1 MNILHIDCST
11 RPRSQSRQ
19 LSAGLVDALLRSRPD
34 GRVVRRDLGR
44 DPVPHTG
51 PAYSEAVTS
60 RAALAAGIASGA
72 VDASEALI
80 VEVEAA
86 DILVIGTPMHNF
98 GVPSVLK
105 AWIDQIVRVGRTFK
119 PVPEG
124 KVGLLRDRPVFV
136 CIASGGYFS
145 GERANQPD
153 FLTPYLTAILGCV
166 GLTDIRYLAVQGTA
180 FQDEAQAT
188 AARQALLDG
197 VDISVPAAA

>member
-11 RPRSQSRQ
+11 RPMSQSRQ
-19 LSAGLVDALLRSRPD
+19 LSAGLVESLMRSCPD

-44 DPVPHTG
+44 EPVPHTDS
-51 PAYSEAVTS
+51 AFSEAVTS

-86 DILVIGTPMHNF
+86 DVLVIGTPMHNF

-105 AWIDQIVRVGRTFK
+105 AWIDQIVRVGRTFM
-119 PVPEG
+119 PVPTG
-124 KVGLLRDRPVFV
+124 KVGLLEDRPVFV
-136 CIASGGYFS
+136 CIAAGGYFS
-145 GERANQPD
+145 GDQGNQPD

-180 FQDEAQAT
+180 FQDEVEM
-188 AARQALLDG
+188 AAVRQALLDS
-197 VDISVPAAA
+197 VDASALAA